1 MKKLFCC
8 PVCYKEYES
17 KPEKCDCGF
26 TDFIKEV
33 DYFEESRDLY
43 EKYENDLLFSL
54 YKFTKSVFYGK
65 IPYTPDTLDVVDNP
79 SNKEIYI
86 KGAYGGRGLSLV
98 ELTGNRPCVAD
109 DGILA
114 FDKTKALIVNVDE
127 ITSNLLDESQVK
139 ILFLGPRCRIENNHL
154 LRNSIRYLS
163 VHSANPYYYCEDNVL
178 FTKDKRTLLFYPNYK
193 KEEEYRVPSYVT
205 SIEKSAFRYPYNLK
219 KIYVGKNVKFD
230 KEMFVFNDL
239 KHIDIVYI

>member
-17 KPEKCDCGF
+17 KPDTCSCGF

-33 DYFEESRDLY
+33 DYFEESRELY

-54 YKFTKSVFYGK
+54 YKFAKAVFYGK
-65 IPYTPDTLDVVDNP
+65 IPYTPDVLDVVDHP

-86 KGAYGGRGLSLV
+86 KGACGNRGLALV
-98 ELTGNRPCVAD
+98 EYKGDRPCLAD

-114 FDKTKALIVNVDE
+114 FDKTNALIINVDE

-139 ILFLGPRCRIENNHL
+139 ILFLGPKCKIENNRL
-154 LRNSIRYLS
+154 LRNSLKYLL
-163 VHSANPYYYCEDNVL
+163 VHSDNPYYSSEDNVL
-178 FTKDKRTLLFYPNYK
+178 FSKDKRTLLYYPNYK
-193 KEEEYRVPSYVT
+193 KGEEYTVPSFVT
-205 SIEKSAFRYPYNLK
+205 RIEKSAFRYPYHLK

-230 KEMFVFNDL
+230 KKTFDFDDL
-239 KHIDIVYI
+239 KHIEIVYI